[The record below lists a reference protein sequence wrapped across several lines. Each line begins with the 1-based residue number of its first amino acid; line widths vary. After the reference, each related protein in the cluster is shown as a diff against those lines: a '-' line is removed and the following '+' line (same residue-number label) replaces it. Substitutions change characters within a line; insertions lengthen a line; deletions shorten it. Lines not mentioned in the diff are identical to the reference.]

1 MLPFVPSEL
10 RNLVQQHPACNHVF
24 LQRIGRAEVNSTVM
38 VTFAAEY
45 GLLRRAARV
54 LDARCPGNEARY
66 REFAQS
72 CGIRGAHSL
81 TQALPG
87 TRMAI
92 DGLQVLQ
99 RDLERREGALWAM
112 EQIGRQW
119 GQLWR
124 QQRPEP
130 NRGLWDGYWRELS
143 MGDNLIADPDPRA
156 EGLDL
161 WEAGL
166 LQALNQTSTFLDS
179 LEAAIQTLYAA

>member
-1 MLPFVPSEL
+1 MDQLNPSVL
-10 RNLVQQHPACNHVF
+10 RQLVQQHPACEHVF
-24 LQRIGRAEVNSTVM
+24 LERLGRADAHSTVM
-38 VTFAAEY
+38 ATFAAEY
-45 GLLRRAARV
+45 GLLRRACRV

-92 DGLQVLQ
+92 DGLQALQ
-99 RDLERREGALWAM
+99 QDLERREGALWAM
-112 EQIGRQW
+112 EQIGRVW
-119 GQLWR
+119 GSLWR
-124 QQRPEP
+124 QDRPEP
-130 NRGLWDGYWRELS
+130 NRGIWDGYWRQLAL
-143 MGDNLIADPDPRA
+143 GDDLIADPDPRA

-161 WEAGL
+161 WQAGF

-179 LEAAIQTLYAA
+179 LEAAIQTLHAA